1 MERQNEKLASQNET
15 MGKEMKELSSKIST
29 QGGWGQ
35 SLAQIG
41 VQAIQSYAMGKYFA
55 PPPVPKGWFF

>member
-41 VQAIQSYAMGKYFA
+41 VQAI
-55 PPPVPKGWFF
+55 